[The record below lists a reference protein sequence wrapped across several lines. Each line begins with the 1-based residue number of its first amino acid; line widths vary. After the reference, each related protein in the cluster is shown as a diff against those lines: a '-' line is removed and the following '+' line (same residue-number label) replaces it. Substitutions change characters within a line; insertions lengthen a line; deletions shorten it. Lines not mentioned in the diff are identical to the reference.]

1 MGGLGSAFGFSVLG
15 SNYRK
20 IDTNVASS
28 LASPGSVQDQ
38 IDSVASNGGG
48 IVELES
54 GTTYTPQ
61 STWIVRE
68 GVTLDFAGA
77 KVVMDSNI
85 DVMLVAPGGSVDQPH
100 VDTRPVSGYDSVV
113 FSFDTEDSRWPSE
126 TPRHYKVEYDTWVR
140 RGYYLGSDGEGTL
153 YYFHQN
159 DNSHYVGEIDLFC
172 HAAGGDTVADFY
184 SEGDGFLNSVRINGY
199 YENFRRYIYMRG
211 SGDIL
216 ANHFGMDIQPQA
228 FGSDIADVFWEIGPD
243 ADRALTNI
251 YEGMLWDINGFDDAV
266 WYIGAGD
273 RNRIHNQISFAW
285 ESNYIQN
292 PAGAKNCLYT
302 VESTGRKINADAPGD
317 DLFEAR
323 VNGSTGELY
332 YRDMNGGKHTVNSD
346 SGETDSTPS
355 YTDADSAP
363 DGLVYY
369 NETSTD
375 VEYKESDGTVLSL
388 SGSSTS
394 DSRSNDSTLR
404 VDDFESGS
412 LDSYR
417 GDTNGFE
424 VVSNAAY
431 SGSYG
436 LKADGKYDTLYSVS
450 GLSNYPSAGDTIRG
464 RVKFVENDCTT
475 SFKFGYQSADSDANT
490 YELAMK
496 SLGYRFNLEKSLN
509 GSLTTLGAS
518 NWQGSHAEWLT
529 FEISWA
535 TDGSIAATLSDAD
548 GNTVASISA
557 SDTAFTEGGIGI
569 YNDGT
574 VHWDDIEL
582 V

>member
-1 MGGLGSAFGFSVLG
+1 MMG
-15 SNYRK
+15 SNQGK
-20 IDTNVASS
+20 LDPDLTTA
-28 LASPGSVQDQ
+28 LASPGTVQDQ

-48 IVELES
+48 VVELES

-61 STWIVRE
+61 STWVVRE

-113 FSFDTEDSRWPSE
+113 FNFDTEDSRWPSE
-126 TPRHYKVEYDTWVR
+126 TPRYYKVEYDTWVR
-140 RGYYLGSDGEGTL
+140 RGYYQGTDGEGTL
-153 YYFHQN
+153 FYFHQN
-159 DNSHYVGEIDLFC
+159 DNAHYVGEIDLFC
-172 HAAGGDTVADFY
+172 HADGGDTVADFH
-184 SEGDGFLNSVRINGY
+184 SEGEGFINSVRIDGY
-199 YENFRRYIYMRG
+199 YEDFRRYIYMRG
-211 SGDIL
+211 PGDIL
-216 ANHFGMDIQPQA
+216 ANYFRMDIQPQA
-228 FGSDIADVFWEIGPD
+228 FGSDIADVFWEIAPD

-266 WYIGAGD
+266 WYIGNGD
-273 RNRIHNQISFAW
+273 RNRIRNQISFAW
-285 ESNYIQN
+285 DSSYIQN

-302 VESTGRKINADAPGD
+302 VEPTGRKINAAAPGE

-323 VNGSTGELY
+323 VNSSTGELY
-332 YRDMNGGKHTVNSD
+332 YRDMNGGKHTVSSD
-346 SGETDSTPS
+346 GGASSTPS
-355 YTDADSAP
+355 YTDAESAP
-363 DGLVYY
+363 EGVVYY

-375 VEYKESDGTVLSL
+375 VEYKESDETVLTL
-388 SGSSTS
+388 TESGTTDSTS
-394 DSRSNDSTLR
+394 DGSTSDGSTLV

-412 LDSYR
+412 LDAYS
-417 GDTNGFE
+417 GDTHGFAAG
-424 VVSNAAY
+424 STAAY

-436 LKADGKYDTLYSVS
+436 LEADGKYDTLYSVS

-464 RVKFVENDCTT
+464 RVKFAENDCTT
-475 SFKFGYQSADSDANT
+475 SFKFGYQSAGSDADT

-496 SLGYRFNLEKSLN
+496 SLGYRFDLGKSVD
-509 GSLTTLGAS
+509 GSSTTLVGS
-518 NWQGSHAEWLT
+518 DWDGSHGEWLT

-548 GNTVASISA
+548 GNTVASVSA
-557 SDTAFTEGGIGI
+557 SDTTFTEGGIGI

-574 VHWDDIEL
+574 VYWDDFEL
-582 V
+582 L